1 MYLNTRKKKLKKM
14 TQKNMAGYITYGEE
28 RKRQENSR
36 ENCRDK
42 TRKAQI
48 EDIQGINEN
57 F

>member
-48 EDIQGINEN
+48 EDIQGINEK